1 MDFKKS
7 DSNLS
12 SILAG
17 ILGGGI
23 FWLVLLVFQ
32 NLFLAIFLALGG
44 FIAGLFLTQPSK
56 TMKIE
61 VQGVTQEMLDE
72 ELIKRQEQVQQIK
85 FLIQKI
91 KNPEVQRQA
100 LKIKTTLEQILDEIR
115 KDPKDL
121 KTARSFLNYYPEAVI
136 KILDRYTDLQS
147 RNINDPSIQNSL
159 SKAEDLLGT
168 ITRAFEKQLTQL
180 LQNDVMVLDTEL
192 ELLRRT
198 IQSEGLGD

>member
-1 MDFKKS
+1 VTSTSRQF
-7 DSNLS
+7 LPEFW
-12 SILAG
+12 
-17 ILGGGI
+17 GGGI

-44 FIAGLFLTQPSK
+44 FSAGLFLTQPSK

-61 VQGVTQEMLDE
+61 VQGFTQEMLDE

-180 LQNDVMVLDTEL
+180 LQNDVRVLDTEL

-198 IQSEGLGD
+198 IQSKGLGD

>member
-1 MDFKKS
+1 
-7 DSNLS
+7 
-12 SILAG
+12 
-17 ILGGGI
+17 
-23 FWLVLLVFQ
+23 
-32 NLFLAIFLALGG
+32 
-44 FIAGLFLTQPSK
+44 
-56 TMKIE
+56 
-61 VQGVTQEMLDE
+61 
-72 ELIKRQEQVQQIK
+72 
-85 FLIQKI
+85 
-91 KNPEVQRQA
+91 VQRQA

-180 LQNDVMVLDTEL
+180 FQNDVMVLDTEL